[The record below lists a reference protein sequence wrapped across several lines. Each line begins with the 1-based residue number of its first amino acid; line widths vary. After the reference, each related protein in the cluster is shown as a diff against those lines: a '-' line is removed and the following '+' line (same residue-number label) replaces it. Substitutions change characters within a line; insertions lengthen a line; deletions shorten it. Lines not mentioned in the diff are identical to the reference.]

1 MRKTKER
8 IISGV
13 LCFLMV
19 FSNILPVF
27 TTIINA
33 DVTSNIL
40 EGSVEYTD
48 SGQIVENP
56 ETGTDL
62 DNFEVSLSFG
72 TIGNNITGDTLTITD
87 QSIYIDTVLTV
98 TYTGEQIYKAGDLSF
113 TYDYPVG
120 ANRKDPTAALLHDVG
135 AELVGSGSGRGD
147 WYYTRDTDAHRLTFT
162 NKADTTGAFSS
173 SIEIVSALPPLRD
186 IINGWSDTITA
197 TFSVNGIEHTLNMR
211 DLYIKAFTTHDEYSI
226 DAIHCEHSFYYKSYG
241 SEDNI
246 GSYQGYD
253 LNKYFITEI
262 DLEETYNLYNRGST
276 YTRTLTL
283 PEGCYFVSTDSNV
296 WTETQSL
303 IVKPPNTAG
312 SAPQFYDDFDSPS
325 GICIAIP
332 YDLYKPN
339 DTITI
344 KWDANAVFYDTN
356 ETWSDSM
363 ETNIVLKG
371 MDIDYVPGVI
381 NLYKDSND
389 ELYIYKIGTTGKDFE
404 WKLDYAINT
413 AFQNTQSEDYLP
425 TKTVIEDYNTFIA
438 NDLGYSQPK
447 VRDLEN
453 NEYYY
458 NYVTIAKNI
467 YSEDEYPNCNIKVY
481 AKPNDSTEYVLIE
494 EVDPSK
500 ITLPYKVI
508 LNNSDVFYND
518 IKIEID
524 NDSYMYVEGY
534 GYQVAY
540 EFYLG
545 AHIEFEVPEEEYDAY
560 IDKYALVNY
569 ANVAQTL
576 KNGLIYNDIAYHIL
590 DFKEAIA
597 NITSYNSYYAPTYSI
612 ENNKFKYTPFAHTL
626 YRFQIDPEDIDN
638 IKTNTITA
646 SLTIPSYLDFN
657 EDKIR
662 IGLGN
667 NICKESDGSIVF
679 DGPSSDWYIY
689 DVDYVYVDS
698 SSYNKFYDSYI
709 DVSSVITESNHE
721 KTITVTL
728 TTKEGYYFSP
738 SYNTRTSN
746 AVESLKLGID
756 VYMDFD
762 TYSGLLAMGKLPT
775 SFTVIG
781 TREYDPNILNGL
793 IRWSRETLDVN
804 QVLSLPSVA
813 GSTYEGINKLVDTG
827 NGFTTDLSKTVAGGN
842 YSYKLRL
849 AGGQAKVDSIILYD
863 NLEEA
868 YGENEYWKGTF
879 TGLDTTLLD
888 MYFKGENY
896 TYTIY
901 YSADKNQ
908 AFDLSASGWIK
919 AEDWTKELSEVKS
932 IAVDLGDL
940 VLPSK
945 VPVYVIVNMKAP
957 TTANSGIKAYN
968 SFAADYKAYDNA
980 TNILMEDIKA
990 LPSNITE
997 VIYNVYFDYT
1007 VNKEWVG
1014 NMSEPVNIDFYIND
1028 TVSETITLSEDNN
1041 WTHTFENLPAFDEN
1055 SLKINYSVVETS
1067 SFKRV
1072 EVDYDTVIDS
1082 NNNITT
1088 TITNTR
1094 LPDDG
1099 YNIEKEWITEGKSD
1113 IILDLIED
1121 IDLTLEEQKTLRANK
1136 RLDIT
1141 ASGENLEDIT
1151 FEVKADANGIITIP
1165 IDYADYTDFSVNL
1178 GAYNDRIYSCK
1189 YSIKYVD
1196 PEKPDSIILKT
1207 TDTEQRTI
1215 TLTKENN
1222 YSGTY
1227 NFIDKAVLFLEEDV
1241 EGWETGTK
1249 YNGLAITFSSDSAS
1263 AESSDGFYIY
1273 YNYGNR
1279 RYRTNKYY
1287 TSNFKDLTIE
1297 IPVTNFYLYW
1307 ETNSSVNNAYGFK
1320 IINIENKEVASTI
1333 GSGDYALPSVT
1344 PIELGFGE
1352 YPETDHNPYKNSQKI
1367 LWHYSQD
1374 KNPDN
1379 ITIEKVSDNNYNVKI
1394 VNTAKQI
1401 ASIISSDVSV
1411 KEYTYNIEKEWIVN
1425 TPSISLGLIETD
1437 SLTKSEQKTL
1447 RAGKTLS
1454 ITASGEGLETVS
1466 FDIIA
1471 TSEGIIN
1478 IPPEYNNYTNF
1489 EISISKN
1496 DTTYNFKYVVSKS
1509 EPIIPDNINIIPSGI
1524 GKDKNGNEIS
1534 EIVLAKENN
1543 WKESYSFNSSNI
1555 SFTET
1560 LPEGWIAPEV
1570 TNGLAITFDQN
1581 FSTESTSYDYLIIYY
1596 ELNGEIYQFGKYG
1609 GDSKSS
1615 TSLAGKTINVPS
1627 TDVYFYWITD
1637 GSVNDYHGFGIENIS
1652 PVLIDSSNT
1661 TKGTLPALTAI
1672 ELSGEEYPELDERKP
1687 YKNNQKILWHY
1698 TGENK
1703 YLNTEITKIDDS
1715 NYNVKITN
1723 QGNASYGI
1731 TGIID
1736 VIKDKEIT
1744 ITKEWNINQDY
1755 IKINLKN
1762 SLGYDVKYDYIEI
1775 LNSTGDTVLET
1786 INSNQAGLIVS
1797 ANKYDTDKLY
1807 TAKVYLS
1814 DGTVYNSSINVNKFE
1829 TVPVECELYI
1839 DNVLAETFTLNTDN
1853 NWSYT
1858 FKISDSSTYEVKEI
1872 TTGNWTYKVN
1882 DNVITNTVLHE
1893 IEITDITVPADGE
1906 IIDTGN
1912 NGIPLF
1918 IYPLFLIGIIGLSTS
1933 LKYKKKYKY

>member
-72 TIGNNITGDTLTITD
+72 TIGNNITGDTLIITD

-458 NYVTIAKNI
+458 NYVTIAKNV
-467 YSEDEYPNCNIKVY
+467 YSEDDYPSCNIKVY
-481 AKPNDSTEYVLIE
+481 AKPNDSTEYILIE

-500 ITLPYKVI
+500 ITLPYKVM

-540 EFYLG
+540 EFFLG
-545 AHIEFEVPEEEYDAY
+545 AHIEFEVPEEEYNAY
-560 IDKYALVNY
+560 VDKYALVNH
-569 ANVAQTL
+569 AKVAQTL
-576 KNGLIYNDIAYHIL
+576 RNGLIYNDTAYHIL

-689 DVDYVYVDS
+689 DVDYVYIDS
-698 SSYNKFYDSYI
+698 AAYNKIYDPYI
-709 DVSSVITESNHE
+709 NISSVVTETNHE

-728 TTKEGYYFSP
+728 TTKEGYYFNP
-738 SYNTRTSN
+738 SYNTRMSN
-746 AVESLKLGID
+746 AVESLKLGVD

-781 TREYDPNILNGL
+781 TRDYDPDILNGL

-827 NGFTTDLSKTVAGGN
+827 NGFTTDLSKTVAGGE

-888 MYFKGENY
+888 MYFEGENY

-908 AFDLSASGWIK
+908 AFDLTAEGWIK

-940 VLPSK
+940 VLPPK
-945 VPVYVIVNMKAP
+945 APVYVIVNMKAP

-1072 EVDYDTVIDS
+1072 EVDYDTVIDL

-1165 IDYADYTDFSVNL
+1165 INYADYTDFSVNL

-1207 TDTEQRTI
+1207 TDTEQKTI
-1215 TLTKENN
+1215 VLNKENN
-1222 YSGTY
+1222 YSGTF
-1227 NFIDKAVLFLEEDV
+1227 NFIDKDILFLEEDI
-1241 EGWETGTK
+1241 EDWKTGTK

-1273 YNYGNR
+1273 YNYGTR
-1279 RYRTNKYY
+1279 RYKTSKYY
-1287 TSNFKDLTIE
+1287 SSNFTDLTIE
-1297 IPVTNFYLYW
+1297 IPATDFYLYW
-1307 ETNSSVNNAYGFK
+1307 ETNSSVNNAYGLK
-1320 IINIENKEVASTI
+1320 VVNIENKEVTTTI
-1333 GSGDYALPSVT
+1333 GSGDYYLPSVT

-1367 LWHYSQD
+1367 MWHYSQD

-1379 ITIEKVSDNNYNVKI
+1379 ITIEKVTDNNYNVKI
-1394 VNTAKQI
+1394 INTAKQI
-1401 ASIISSDVSV
+1401 ANIISSDVV
-1411 KEYTYNIEKEWIVN
+1411 KEEYVYNFSKDWQVVDDKD
-1425 TPSISLGLIETD
+1425 SIKLKLLEDNDLSLSDQLAARAD
-1437 SLTKSEQKTL
+1437 KTFL
-1447 RAGKTLS
+1447 
-1454 ITASGEGLETVS
+1454 ITASGDNLETVS
-1466 FDIIA
+1466 FEVKAD
-1471 TSEGIIN
+1471 SEGVII
-1478 IPPEYNNYTNF
+1478 IPEEYNDYTKFNFTINNYNGKDYVF
-1489 EISISKN
+1489 NYEV
-1496 DTTYNFKYVVSKS
+1496 KYDS
-1509 EPIIPDNINIIPSGI
+1509 PDIPDNITLNSSNGEKIIL
-1524 GKDKNGNEIS
+1524 D
-1534 EIVLAKENN
+1534 KENN
-1543 WKESYSFNSSNI
+1543 WNLTKTLLKPSSFIEEDLDDWS
-1555 SFTET
+1555 T
-1560 LPEGWIAPEV
+1560 GGKY
-1570 TNGLAITFDQN
+1570 NGLAITFDDKFDTKYSN
-1581 FSTESTSYDYLIIYY
+1581 YGRLYIYY
-1596 ELNGEIYQFGKYG
+1596 KYNGSNYRSVEYG
-1609 GDSKSS
+1609 GN
-1615 TSLAGKTINVPS
+1615 SLAGQTIEIPS
-1627 TDVYFYWITD
+1627 TEVWFYWYGI
-1637 GSVNDYHGFGIENIS
+1637 SNASYSNYYGFKVINIENKE
-1652 PVLIDSSNT
+1652 VT
-1661 TKGTLPALTAI
+1661 TTLGSAGYTIPTSVEPI
-1672 ELSGEEYPELDERKP
+1672 ELTFGNYPETTHYP
-1687 YKNNQKILWHY
+1687 FNTGYVMWHY
-1698 TGENK
+1698 KQDKSDDNIIVE
-1703 YLNTEITKIDDS
+1703 KIDDS

-1723 QGNASYGI
+1723 QSNASYGI

-1744 ITKEWNINQDY
+1744 ITKEWNFNQDY

-1775 LNSTGDTVLET
+1775 LNSTGDTILET

-1797 ANKYDTDKLY
+1797 SNKYDTDKLY
-1807 TAKVYLS
+1807 TAKVYLF

-1839 DNVLAETFTLNTDN
+1839 DSVFSEKFTLNTDN